1 MFDDFDTQIQAEEYE
16 EYYWNNDDDFYREE
30 YPEESFTPKKLNFG
44 LVVDN

>member
-30 YPEESFTPKKLNFG
+30 YPEESFTPKQLN
-44 LVVDN
+44 LDW